1 VKITGID
8 IFAFGLLGVIAFVGW
23 GLMFHHVDPEGSHGL
38 LELIA
43 ILAVVSGMFIKG
55 YVDSFQHRPNQPTE
69 TKAVEKKV

>member
-1 VKITGID
+1 
-8 IFAFGLLGVIAFVGW
+8 
-23 GLMFHHVDPEGSHGL
+23 L